1 MKYIQNKLTNIFKV
15 MMELISFNN
24 NLHNLG
30 SFHFVP
36 EMIFIKNL
44 IIFCRKHWHINL
56 ERQTCCIDDN
66 ITN

>member
-44 IIFCRKHWHINL
+44 IIFCRKH
-56 ERQTCCIDDN
+56 
-66 ITN
+66 